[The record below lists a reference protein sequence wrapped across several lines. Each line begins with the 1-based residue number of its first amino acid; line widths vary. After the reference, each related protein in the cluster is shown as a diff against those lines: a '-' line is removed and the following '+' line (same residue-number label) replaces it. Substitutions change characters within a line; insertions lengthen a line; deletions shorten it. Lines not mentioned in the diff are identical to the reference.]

1 MKTLIILLIT
11 VSISFAQS
19 FKVEKVK
26 GEVKILKGTSEKWTP
41 VTSGEEIAGDA
52 VISTGKDS
60 YTSIRNAGSEFM
72 LKSYS
77 ALKLSSIKKMSINDL
92 ILSLAME
99 DMLNAPK
106 KNEKI
111 NSQNTA
117 VYGAEINGVKSPMVE
132 SDDFGI
138 KRLNGAVQL
147 AENGFEESS
156 VVFAKQTFRKY
167 PETKTMVKYR
177 IYFANILFNLGLNE
191 DAYDDFKSIE
201 TLKLNPEEKSE
212 VGSKMNILA
221 KKLMKE

>member
-1 MKTLIILLIT
+1 MKTLIIFLIT
-11 VSISFAQS
+11 VSISLAQS
-19 FKVEKVK
+19 FKIEKVK
-26 GEVKILKGTSEKWTP
+26 GEVKVQQGTSETWKP
-41 VTSGEEIAGDA
+41 AASGEDITGDA
-52 VISTGKDS
+52 VISTGKNS
-60 YTSIRNAGSEFM
+60 YAVIGKAGTEFM

-77 ALKLSSIKKMSINDL
+77 ALKLSGIKKMSVNDL
-92 ILSLAME
+92 ILAMAME

-117 VYGAEINGVKSPMVE
+117 VYGAEINGIKSPMVE

-147 AENGFEESS
+147 AENGFKESS
-156 VVFAKQTFRKY
+156 VIFAKETFRKY
-167 PETKTMVKYR
+167 PETKTMAKYR
-177 IYFANILFNLGLNE
+177 IYFADILFDLGLNE

-201 TLKLNPEEKSE
+201 ALKLNPEEKNE
-212 VGSKMNILA
+212 VGSKMDILA